1 MSVLVIVYAT
11 LILVSVLS
19 TAYTLYAYHMCPSNR
34 SHRPLILPIVCSIA
48 WFLVSVDQLV
58 AMMHQAHGTM
68 DGLTMVMLITVT
80 LAALLYFVQHYVQG
94 RSLSCAIH
102 HSER

>member
-19 TAYTLYAYHMCPSNR
+19 TAYTLWAYHQCPSNR
-34 SHRPLILPIVCSIA
+34 SHRPLILPIVCSVA
-48 WFLVSVDQLV
+48 WFLVSIDQLV
-58 AMMHQAHGTM
+58 AVMRRVHGTV
-68 DGLTMVMLITVT
+68 DGLTMVMLIAVT

-94 RSLSCAIH
+94 RAAACRIH
-102 HSER
+102 PQEH

>member
-19 TAYTLYAYHMCPSNR
+19 TAYTLWAYHQCPSNR
-34 SHRPLILPIVCSIA
+34 SHRPLILPIMCSIA
-48 WFLVSVDQLV
+48 WFLVSIDQLV
-58 AMMHQAHGTM
+58 AVMHRSHGTV

-94 RSLSCAIH
+94 RADACLIH
-102 HSER
+102 RQEQ

>member
-19 TAYTLYAYHMCPSNR
+19 TAYTLWAYHQCPSNS
-34 SHRPLILPIVCSIA
+34 SHRPWILPIVCSVA
-48 WFLVSVDQLV
+48 WFLVSIDQLV
-58 AMMHQAHGTM
+58 AVMHRVHGTV

-94 RSLSCAIH
+94 RSAACRIH
-102 HSER
+102 TQEH